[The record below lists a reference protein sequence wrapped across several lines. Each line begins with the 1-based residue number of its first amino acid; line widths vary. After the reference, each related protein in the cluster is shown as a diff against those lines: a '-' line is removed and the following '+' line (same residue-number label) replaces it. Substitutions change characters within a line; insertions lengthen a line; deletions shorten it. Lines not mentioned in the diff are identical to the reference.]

1 MPRNSYLQ
9 KEAPSVI
16 ENFLIKN
23 LTLLERNP
31 RKITKDQ
38 MDKLCKS
45 ITDDPDFLNSR
56 PILVNHTDGKYI
68 VYAGNQRVRAAKML
82 KMKGIPCIVDVNLD
96 PEIMRKRVI
105 LDNQTFGEW
114 DFDILANEF
123 NIDVLIDCGFDA
135 NELIGPIDNDS
146 KDDAKG
152 KKAKEKT
159 KCPECGCEFID
170 G

>member
-1 MPRNSYLQ
+1 M
-9 KEAPSVI
+9 I

-45 ITDDPDFLNSR
+45 ITDDPDFLSSR

-82 KMKGIPCIVDVNLD
+82 KMKGIPCIVEVNLD

-105 LDNQTFGEW
+105 LDNKSFGEW
-114 DFDILANEF
+114 DFDILANEWDI
-123 NIDVLIDCGFDA
+123 NVLIDCGFDA
-135 NELIGPIDNDS
+135 NELIGPIGNDKEAES
-146 KDDAKG
+146 DPKG
-152 KKAKEKT
+152 KKAKDQA
-159 KCPECGCEFID
+159 KCPSCGHEFIN

>member
-1 MPRNSYLQ
+1 M
-9 KEAPSVI
+9 KDMAMI
-16 ENFLIKN
+16 ENFPIKK

-45 ITDDPDFLNSR
+45 IEDDPAFLQNR
-56 PILVNHTDGKYI
+56 PVLVNYNDGKYI
-68 VYAGNQRVRAAKML
+68 VYAGNQRVRAARIL
-82 KMKGIPCIVDVNLD
+82 KMKELPCIIENSLD

-123 NIDVLIDCGFDA
+123 NIEVLIDCGFDA

-152 KKAKEKT
+152 KKVKEKT
-159 KCPECGCEFID
+159 KCPNCGFEAND
-170 G
+170 N